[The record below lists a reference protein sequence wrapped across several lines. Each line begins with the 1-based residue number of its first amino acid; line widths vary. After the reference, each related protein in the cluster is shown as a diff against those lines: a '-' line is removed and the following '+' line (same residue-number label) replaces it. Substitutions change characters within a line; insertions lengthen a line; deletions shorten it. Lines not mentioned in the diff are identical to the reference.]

1 MVDKIKLLIVDDEV
15 KFLDSIARRL
25 EMRGFEVMKASNGK
39 EALKAAETG
48 GFDLALLDLKMPGM
62 DGTQVLSVLKGE
74 HKYLEVIMLT
84 GHGSISSAVECTKLG
99 AFSYLSKPY
108 ELEKLL
114 EVLRDAYETRLK
126 KKFSA
131 DHERLEEIRR
141 IRSEYKPE
149 AVDLTPEAILHR
161 TRDQMASSPSFV
173 LAVFRELRKLDD
185 DEK

>member
-1 MVDKIKLLIVDDEV
+1 MVEKIKLLIVDDEV

-126 KKFSA
+126 KKFAA
-131 DHERLEEIRR
+131 DQERLEEIRR
-141 IRSEYKPE
+141 IRSEYIPE
-149 AVDLTPEAILHR
+149 AVDLTPDAILHR
-161 TRDQMASSPSFV
+161 ARDQMASSPSFV
-173 LAVFRELRKLDD
+173 LTVFRELRRLDD